1 MSAERLIGLVS
12 RSFRGHVA
20 SMLDTLIRV
29 LVFFAFIGLGALLVN
44 LKRLN
49 AQGLDGLSAYFYWL
63 AFPCWLVTS
72 FAKLPPFKPAMTVPL
87 LAYLAAMI
95 VTAGLVILTVRVLKG
110 RKDDSVAAGMAGFIN
125 NSAFLG
131 IPIAIS
137 LFGPAVS
144 HTGPLVVAADFL
156 LLFSLGCAGLAKAS
170 GQTILTA
177 LSNTARNPTVIGAL
191 IGVLC
196 MLLGFHFPPAI
207 ANALDML
214 GHSGPPVALVA
225 LGGMLALMPTANLIR
240 PDITSAAAIIGK
252 ILLAPALVAI
262 TLTLLHVDPLTFRVF
277 VFLSATPTA
286 VSVFIQSKMYG
297 LWFEGAAKSVAQ
309 STLISLF
316 TLSALALLLS

>member
-1 MSAERLIGLVS
+1 
-12 RSFRGHVA
+12 
-20 SMLDTLIRV
+20 MLDTLIRV
-29 LVFFAFIGLGALLVN
+29 LVFFAFIGLGALLVK

-72 FAKLPPFKPAMTVPL
+72 FAKLPPFQPALTLPL
-87 LAYLAAMI
+87 LAYIAAMI
-95 VTAGLVILTVRVLKG
+95 VTALCVIIAARGLKARA
-110 RKDDSVAAGMAGFIN
+110 DDSVAAGMAGFIN

-144 HTGPLVVAADFL
+144 QTGPLVVAADFL
-156 LLFSLGCAGLAKAS
+156 ILFSLGCAGLAKAS
-170 GQTILTA
+170 GHTVKMA
-177 LSNTARNPTVIGAL
+177 LINTARNPTVIGAL

-196 MLLGFHFPPAI
+196 MVIGFHFPPAI
-207 ANALDML
+207 ESALDML

-225 LGGMLALMPTANLIR
+225 LGGMLGMMPASNLIR
-240 PDITSAAAIIGK
+240 PDAASAAAIIGK

-262 TLTLLHVDPLTFRVF
+262 VLTLLHVDPLTFRVF

-297 LWFEGAAKSVAQ
+297 LWFEGAARSVAQ

-316 TLSALALLLS
+316 TLSALALLLTPA

>member
-1 MSAERLIGLVS
+1 
-12 RSFRGHVA
+12 
-20 SMLDTLIRV
+20 MLDTLIRV
-29 LVFFAFIGLGALLVN
+29 LVFFAFIGLGALLVK

-63 AFPCWLVTS
+63 AFPCWLVVS
-72 FAKLPPFKPAMTVPL
+72 FAKLPHFPVAMATPL
-87 LAYLAAMI
+87 LAYIAAM
-95 VTAGLVILTVRVLKG
+95 VLTAAVVILTARALKG
-110 RKDDSVAAGMAGFIN
+110 RKDESVAAGMAGFIN

-131 IPIAIS
+131 IPIALS

-144 HTGPLVVAADFL
+144 QTGPLVVAADFL
-156 LLFSLGCAGLAKAS
+156 ILFSIGCAGLAKAS
-170 GQTILTA
+170 GKTIKAALAHTA
-177 LSNTARNPTVIGAL
+177 KNPTVIGSL
-191 IGVLC
+191 IGVFC
-196 MLLGFHFPPAI
+196 MLIGFHFPPAI
-207 ANALDML
+207 ENALDIL
-214 GHSGPPVALVA
+214 GKSGPPVALVA
-225 LGGMLALMPTANLIR
+225 LGGMLGLMPAANLIR
-240 PDITSAAAIIGK
+240 PDATSIAAIIGK

-316 TLSALALLLS
+316 TLSALALILAHGL

>member
-1 MSAERLIGLVS
+1 
-12 RSFRGHVA
+12 
-20 SMLDTLIRV
+20 MLDTLIRV
-29 LVFFAFIGLGALLVN
+29 LVFFAFIGLGALLVK

-63 AFPCWLVTS
+63 AFPCWLVVS
-72 FAKLPPFKPAMTVPL
+72 FAKLPPFQPALTLPL
-87 LAYLAAMI
+87 LAYIAAMI
-95 VTAGLVILTVRVLKG
+95 VTALCVIIAARGLKARA
-110 RKDDSVAAGMAGFIN
+110 DDSVAAGMAGFIN

-144 HTGPLVVAADFL
+144 QTGPLVVAADFL
-156 LLFSLGCAGLAKAS
+156 ILFSLGCAGLAKAS
-170 GQTILTA
+170 GHTVKMA
-177 LSNTARNPTVIGAL
+177 LINTARNPTVIGAL

-196 MLLGFHFPPAI
+196 MVIGFHFPPAI
-207 ANALDML
+207 ENALDML

-225 LGGMLALMPTANLIR
+225 LGGMLGMMPASNLIR
-240 PDITSAAAIIGK
+240 PDAASAAAIIGK

-262 TLTLLHVDPLTFRVF
+262 VLTLLHVDPLTFRVF

-297 LWFEGAAKSVAQ
+297 LWFEGAARSVAQ

-316 TLSALALLLS
+316 TLSALALLLTAR

>member
-1 MSAERLIGLVS
+1 
-12 RSFRGHVA
+12 
-20 SMLDTLIRV
+20 MLDTLIRV
-29 LVFFAFIGLGALLVN
+29 LVFFAFIGLGALLVK

-72 FAKLPPFKPAMTVPL
+72 FAKLPPFQPTLTLPL
-87 LAYLAAMI
+87 LAYIAAMI
-95 VTAGLVILTVRVLKG
+95 VTALCVIIAARGLKA
-110 RKDDSVAAGMAGFIN
+110 KADDSVAAGMAGFIN

-144 HTGPLVVAADFL
+144 QTGPLVVAADFL
-156 LLFSLGCAGLAKAS
+156 ILFSLGCAGLAKAS
-170 GQTILTA
+170 GHTVKMA
-177 LSNTARNPTVIGAL
+177 LINTARNPTVIGAL

-196 MLLGFHFPPAI
+196 MAIGFHFPPAI
-207 ANALDML
+207 ENALDML

-225 LGGMLALMPTANLIR
+225 LGGMLGMMPASNLIR
-240 PDITSAAAIIGK
+240 PDAASAAAIIGK

-262 TLTLLHVDPLTFRVF
+262 ALTLLHVAPLTFRVF

-297 LWFEGAAKSVAQ
+297 LWFEGAARSVAQ

-316 TLSALALLLS
+316 TLSALALLLTAS

>member
-1 MSAERLIGLVS
+1 
-12 RSFRGHVA
+12 
-20 SMLDTLIRV
+20 MLDTLIRV
-29 LVFFAFIGLGALLVN
+29 LVFFAFIGLGALLVK

-63 AFPCWLVTS
+63 AFPCWLVVS
-72 FAKLPPFKPAMTVPL
+72 FAKLPPFKPTLTLPL
-87 LAYLAAMI
+87 VAYIAAMI
-95 VTAGLVILTVRVLKG
+95 VTALLVVITARGLKARA
-110 RKDDSVAAGMAGFIN
+110 DDSVAAGMAGFIN

-144 HTGPLVVAADFL
+144 QTGPLVVAADFL
-156 LLFSLGCAGLAKAS
+156 ILFSLGCAGLAKAS
-170 GQTILTA
+170 GHTVKMA
-177 LSNTARNPTVIGAL
+177 LVNTARNPTVIGAL

-196 MLLGFHFPPAI
+196 MVAGFHFPPAVET
-207 ANALDML
+207 ALDML

-225 LGGMLALMPTANLIR
+225 LGGMLGMMPASNLIR
-240 PDITSAAAIIGK
+240 PAASAAAIIGK
-252 ILLAPALVAI
+252 ILLAPVLVALV
-262 TLTLLHVDPLTFRVF
+262 LTLLHVDPLTFRVF

-297 LWFEGAAKSVAQ
+297 LWFEGAARSVAQ

-316 TLSALALLLS
+316 TLSALALLLTHS

>member
-1 MSAERLIGLVS
+1 
-12 RSFRGHVA
+12 
-20 SMLDTLIRV
+20 MLDTLIRV
-29 LVFFAFIGLGALLVN
+29 LVFFAFIGLGALLVK

-63 AFPCWLVTS
+63 AFPCWLVVS
-72 FAKLPPFKPAMTVPL
+72 FAKLPPFHPALTLPL
-87 LAYLAAMI
+87 VAYISAMI
-95 VTAGLVILTVRVLKG
+95 ATAVMVIATARLLKA
-110 RKDDSVAAGMAGFIN
+110 KPDESIAAGMAGFIN

-144 HTGPLVVAADFL
+144 QTGPLVVAADFL
-156 LLFSLGCAGLAKAS
+156 ILFSLGCAGLAKAS
-170 GQTILTA
+170 GHTVKMA
-177 LSNTARNPTVIGAL
+177 LINTARNPTVIGAL

-196 MLLGFHFPPAI
+196 MVAGFHFPPAI
-207 ANALDML
+207 ENALDML

-225 LGGMLALMPTANLIR
+225 LGGMLGMMPASNLIR
-240 PDITSAAAIIGK
+240 PDAASAAAIIGK
-252 ILLAPALVAI
+252 ILLAPALVALV
-262 TLTLLHVDPLTFRVF
+262 LTLLHVDPLTFRVF

-297 LWFEGAAKSVAQ
+297 LWFEGAARSVAQ

-316 TLSALALLLS
+316 TLSALALLLTAS

>member
-1 MSAERLIGLVS
+1 
-12 RSFRGHVA
+12 
-20 SMLDTLIRV
+20 MLDTLIRV
-29 LVFFAFIGLGALLVN
+29 LVFFAFIGLGALLVK

-63 AFPCWLVTS
+63 AFPCWLVVS
-72 FAKLPPFKPAMTVPL
+72 FAKLPPFKSTLTFPL
-87 LAYLAAMI
+87 MAYIAAMV
-95 VTAGLVILTVRVLKG
+95 VTALCVVIAARGLKARA
-110 RKDDSVAAGMAGFIN
+110 DASVAAGMAGFIN

-144 HTGPLVVAADFL
+144 QTGPLVVAADFL
-156 LLFSLGCAGLAKAS
+156 ILFSLGCAGLAKAS
-170 GQTILTA
+170 GHTVKMA
-177 LSNTARNPTVIGAL
+177 LINTARNPTVIGAL

-196 MLLGFHFPPAI
+196 MVAGFHFPPAVET
-207 ANALDML
+207 ALDML

-225 LGGMLALMPTANLIR
+225 LGGMLGLMPASNLIR
-240 PDITSAAAIIGK
+240 PDAASAAAIIGK
-252 ILLAPALVAI
+252 ILLAPALVALV
-262 TLTLLHVDPLTFRVF
+262 LTLLHVDPLTFRVF

-297 LWFEGAAKSVAQ
+297 LWFEGAARSVAQ

-316 TLSALALLLS
+316 TLSALALLLTAN

>member
-1 MSAERLIGLVS
+1 
-12 RSFRGHVA
+12 
-20 SMLDTLIRV
+20 MLDTLIRV
-29 LVFFAFIGLGALLVN
+29 LVFFAFIGLGVLLVK

-72 FAKLPPFKPAMTVPL
+72 FAKLPTFPPALTLPL
-87 LAYLAAMI
+87 VAYIAAMI
-95 VTAGLVILTVRVLKG
+95 GTAVCVIIAARLLKA
-110 RKDDSVAAGMAGFIN
+110 KPDESIAAGMAGFIN

-131 IPIAIS
+131 IPIALS

-144 HTGPLVVAADFL
+144 QTGPLIVAADFL
-156 LLFSLGCAGLAKAS
+156 ILFSLGCAGLAKAS

-177 LSNTARNPTVIGAL
+177 LANTARNPTVIGAL
-191 IGVLC
+191 IGVGC
-196 MLLGFHFPPAI
+196 MMIGFHFPPAI
-207 ANALDML
+207 ENALDML
-214 GHSGPPVALVA
+214 GKSGPPVALVA
-225 LGGMLALMPTANLIR
+225 LGGMLALMPAANLVR
-240 PDITSAAAIIGK
+240 PDATSTTAIIGK
-252 ILLAPALVAI
+252 TLLAPALVAI
-262 TLTLLHVDPLTFRVF
+262 ALNWLHVDPLTVRVF

-316 TLSALALLLS
+316 TLSALALVLT